1 MLDKH
6 PDEFNDEDLYHRIN
20 SWIRGKNPES
30 IYLDYKRDFTFS
42 TEKEKIEIA
51 KDISSFA
58 NTEGG
63 CLIYGVDE
71 ERIDKKSAPIPKDDY
86 GMLSI
91 EKSISD
97 LENILTSII
106 TPPLPELR
114 IRQIKLLHD
123 QEKFI
128 YFIWH
133 PKSWVAP
140 HMVSGFK
147 HARYY
152 KRGNFKTEP
161 MLEHEVE
168 ALYQRR
174 AISNYNTIEF
184 IKKIDHGMHY
194 VRQSPFKLTFI
205 SAPLYLM
212 PSIKYFT
219 YADHHKIIYPN
230 ILLLLRDKIS
240 FLEGITYMGY
250 DNELVIRT
258 HFNGIFSFCNDINDI
273 VKPQTKNKIALNVL
287 YFDNFK
293 NKVNLI
299 IDCIFHYYS
308 NIKYRGPLLLFFII
322 EDATSMY
329 LHLPEKQWIDH
340 QRDSDIINILFK
352 NRIFEFNEIISTND
366 LFYKRD
372 EVIDNLKN
380 RIIHGFGWYNFN

>member
-6 PDEFNDEDLYHRIN
+6 PDEFNDEDLYHKIN
-20 SWIRGKNPES
+20 SWIRSKNPES
-30 IYLDYKRDFTFS
+30 IYLDYQRDFTFS
-42 TEKEKIEIA
+42 TEKKKIEIA

-86 GMLSI
+86 GVLSI

-114 IRQIKLLHD
+114 IRQIKLLHAE
-123 QEKFI
+123 EKYI
-128 YFIWH
+128 YFVWH

-174 AISNYNTIEF
+174 AISNYNTIEI
-184 IKKIDHGMHY
+184 IKKIDHGIHY

-219 YADHHKIIYPN
+219 YAEHDKIIFPN
-230 ILLLLRDKIS
+230 VLLRDRIS

-250 DNELVIRT
+250 DNKFVIRT
-258 HFNGIFSFCNDINDI
+258 HFNGMFSFCYDINDI
-273 VKPQTKNKIALNVL
+273 IKAHTKNNINLNVL
-287 YFDNFK
+287 YFDTFE

-299 IDCIFHYYS
+299 IDCISHYYGY
-308 NIKYRGPLLLFFII
+308 IKYNGPLLINFII
-322 EDATSMY
+322 ENAMSMY
-329 LHLPEKQWIDH
+329 LFLPGTEWIDR
-340 QRDSDIINILFK
+340 QSDYDIMNILFK
-352 NRIFEFNEIISTND
+352 NKIFEFNEIISTKD
-366 LFYKRD
+366 LFGKRD

-380 RIIHGFGWYNFN
+380 RIIHGFGWYNFD